1 MNVNRYSTHLKTTA
15 KVLGYASVAVL
26 LTTGLAWATLDDQ
39 VEKASALVL
48 GKVATLMVGG
58 GTLFGGGYALVQ
70 GNIGKGMAIIGT
82 GVITGIGIALAKNG
96 TIFALL
102 Q

>member
-1 MNVNRYSTHLKTTA
+1 MNVNSYAKHLRITA
-15 KVLGYASVAVL
+15 KNLGYVSVTLL
-26 LTTGLAWATLDDQ
+26 LTTGLACATLDVQ
-39 VEKASALVL
+39 IEKASSLVL
-48 GKVATLMVGG
+48 GKVATLVVGG
-58 GTLFGGGYALVQ
+58 GTLFGGGYALIQ

-96 TIFALL
+96 TIFNLL